1 MAKLTAEQIKEAKI
15 QGFLHDKNTEDKFNG
30 RVVTGNGKITSE
42 ELSTVAEAAEKFGS
56 GEVTLTTRLTMEI
69 QGVDYENIK
78 PLQEF
83 LGKKGLYTGG
93 TGEGRVRPVVCCK
106 GTTCKYGLIDTFTLS
121 EEIHKRFF
129 VGYKD
134 VALPHKFKMAVGGCP
149 NNCVKPDL
157 NDLGVI
163 GQRVPTVD
171 VSKCK
176 GCGKCRI
183 EISCPIGASKKVDG
197 RITFDPEIC
206 NHCGRCKDM
215 CPFKAY
221 DNYTDGYKIYLGGRW
236 GKKFAKGNFISKIF
250 TDKDEVLDVVENS
263 ILFFKD
269 NAFKGERFAECIER
283 IGFETVE
290 KTILSGDCL
299 ARKEE
304 ILSAPIKTRE

>member
-171 VSKCK
+171 VEKCK
-176 GCGKCRI
+176 GCGKCARLCPLGNIRMEEGRPHWGDRCTHCMACLCGCPTGAI
-183 EISCPIGASKKVDG
+183 EYG
-197 RITFDPEIC
+197 RATKGKERYHFPGPE
-206 NHCGRCKDM
+206 
-215 CPFKAY
+215 
-221 DNYTDGYKIYLGGRW
+221 
-236 GKKFAKGNFISKIF
+236 
-250 TDKDEVLDVVENS
+250 
-263 ILFFKD
+263 
-269 NAFKGERFAECIER
+269 
-283 IGFETVE
+283 
-290 KTILSGDCL
+290 
-299 ARKEE
+299 EE
-304 ILSAPIKTRE
+304 